1 MRVDEVGPK
10 VYDLITSIIGAQTAL
25 PSIPIVE
32 EYGNAPRPSSTIF
45 ISYNPSPVMRMIGKQ
60 VQYPKTDTTP
70 VQTIVE
76 WEVPVTVRE
85 IGGYGQY
92 LQIIQTMQY
101 SQVVRSFL
109 YNECMSI
116 LRIAQIIPIPRLLDD
131 DRWERES
138 SMEMILA
145 ITHVVDDT
153 TTTID
158 TVELNNNIG
167 E

>member
-1 MRVDEVGPK
+1 MRLDELGPK
-10 VYDLITSIIGAQTAL
+10 IYDLIDTMVSSQTDI
-25 PSIPIVE
+25 PTVPIVE
-32 EYGNAPRPSSTIF
+32 DYDNAPRPEEPIYL
-45 ISYNPSPVMRMIGKQ
+45 SYIPSPLMRMVGKQ
-60 VQYPKTDTTP
+60 VQYPETDTTP

-92 LQIIQTMQY
+92 LQIIQTAQY
-101 SQVVRSFL
+101 QQSVRSYL
-109 YNECMSI
+109 YNACMSI
-116 LRIAQIIPIPRLLDD
+116 MRINQIVPTPRLLDD

-145 ITHVVDDT
+145 ITHVTSDDT
-153 TTTID
+153 TYIE
-158 TVELNNNIG
+158 TVDINNNIG